1 MIMNSKTG
9 YFPRWKVNTSG
20 GIVAPDERLPWGPS
34 LLLGVQ
40 HVLAMFGSTVVAP
53 LLMGFPPN
61 TAILFSGIGTLIFF
75 LFVGGRVPSYL
86 GSSFAF
92 LGVVAT
98 ATGHPLGT
106 GPNPNISVALGGI
119 ITAGVAYAIIAI
131 VVLIVGYRWLNY
143 LMPGVVTGTV
153 VMVIGLNLSV
163 SAIKQAATTPFDA
176 WMALVTIIAV
186 ALVSVYAPGLLRRLP
201 ILLGGIVGYVVYAL
215 LGLAGVG
222 PKIDFTQVS
231 KAAWIGIPQFT
242 TPVFHANAISII
254 TPVAIILAAENI
266 GHIKAV
272 GAMTGKNL
280 DKYLG
285 RAFLGDSVATIL
297 AGFFGGTGVTTYA
310 ENIGVMAVNRIY
322 STLIFVIASCIA
334 ILFGFCPKF
343 GAIVSTIPSGVFGGL
358 SIVLFGL
365 IAVTGGRIWIEN
377 KVDFSKSSNLIPAG
391 VALIIGAGMTGGLA
405 VQFGTIAID
414 GIGLATFASIILYQ
428 ILKERNPQPD
438 EAAFADAAV
447 GTDPTEEH
455 VDAEQR

>member
-1 MIMNSKTG
+1 MNSKTG

>member
-1 MIMNSKTG
+1 MNNFKSG
-9 YFPRWKVNTSG
+9 YFPRWKLNNSG
-20 GIVAPDERLPWGPS
+20 GVVAPDERLPWGPS

-98 ATGHPLGT
+98 ATGHQLGT
-106 GPNPNISVALGGI
+106 GPNPHISVALGGI
-119 ITAGVAYAIIAI
+119 IAAGVVYAIIAI
-131 VVLIVGYRWLNY
+131 AVMIAGYRWLDF
-143 LMPGVVTGTV
+143 LMPPIVTGTV
-153 VMVIGLNLSV
+153 VMVIGLNLSI

-186 ALVSVYAPGLLRRLP
+186 AFVSVYAPGLLRRLP
-201 ILLGGIVGYVVYAL
+201 ILIGGVVGYLVYAL
-215 LGLAGVG
+215 FGLAGIG

-231 KAAWIGIPQFT
+231 KAAWIGLPQFT
-242 TPVFHANAISII
+242 APTFNTNAVSII
-254 TPVAIILAAENI
+254 APVAIILAAENI

-272 GAMTGKNL
+272 GAMTGRNL

-285 RAFLGDSVATIL
+285 RAFMGDSVATIL
-297 AGFFGGTGVTTYA
+297 AGFCGGTGVTTYA
-310 ENIGVMAVNRIY
+310 ENIGVMAVNRVY

-365 IAVTGGRIWIEN
+365 IAVTGGRIWIGN

-391 VALIIGAGMTGGLA
+391 VALVIGAGMTGGLA
-405 VQFGTIAID
+405 VRFGTIAID
-414 GIGLATFASIILYQ
+414 GIGLATFTAIILYQ
-428 ILKERNPQPD
+428 ILKERNPQPE
-438 EAAFADAAV
+438 EAVVADAAV
-447 GTDPTEEH
+447 GMNPTKEH
-455 VDAEQR
+455 VDTEER

>member
-1 MIMNSKTG
+1 MTMSDKSG
-9 YFPRWKVNTSG
+9 YFLRWKVNTSG
-20 GIVAPDERLPWGPS
+20 GVVAPDERLPWWPS
-34 LLLGVQ
+34 LLLGFQ

-53 LLMGFPPN
+53 ILMGFPPN

-98 ATGHPLGT
+98 ATGHQLGT
-106 GPNPNISVALGGI
+106 GPNPAIAVALGGI
-119 ITAGVAYAIIAI
+119 IGAGVAYAIISI
-131 VVLIVGYRWLNY
+131 IVLIVGYSWLNY
-143 LMPGVVTGTV
+143 LMPGIVTGTV
-153 VMVIGLNLSV
+153 VMVIGLNLST
-163 SAIKQAATTPFDA
+163 SAIKQVATTPFDA

-186 ALVSVYAPGLLRRLP
+186 ALFSVYAPGLLRRLP
-201 ILLGGIVGYVVYAL
+201 ILLGGIVGYVVYGL
-215 LGLAGVG
+215 LGLAGIG
-222 PKIDFTQVS
+222 SKIDFTQVN
-231 KAAWIGIPQFT
+231 KAAWIGVPQFT
-242 TPVFHANAISII
+242 TPVFQANAMSII

-272 GAMTGKNL
+272 GAMTGSNL

-285 RAFLGDSVATIL
+285 RAFMGDSVATIL
-297 AGFFGGTGVTTYA
+297 AGSFGGTGVTTYA
-310 ENIGVMAVNRIY
+310 ENIGVMAVNRVY

-334 ILFGFCPKF
+334 ILFSFCPKF
-343 GAIVSTIPSGVFGGL
+343 GAIVSTIPAGVFGGL
-358 SIVLFGL
+358 SLVLFGL

-405 VQFGTIAID
+405 VHFGTIAID
-414 GIGLATFASIILYQ
+414 GIGLATFAAIILHQ

-438 EAAFADAAV
+438 EAVFADAAV
-447 GTDPTEEH
+447 GMDPTEGHIDTEK
-455 VDAEQR
+455 R

>member
-1 MIMNSKTG
+1 MSIKSG

-20 GIVAPDERLPWGPS
+20 GVVAPDERLPWGPS
-34 LLLGVQ
+34 LLLGFQ

-98 ATGHPLGT
+98 ATGHQLGT
-106 GPNPNISVALGGI
+106 GPNPGISVALGGI
-119 ITAGVAYAIIAI
+119 IAAGAAYAIIAI
-131 VVLIVGYRWLNY
+131 AVLIVGYRWLDY
-143 LMPGVVTGTV
+143 LMPPIVTGTV

-215 LGLAGVG
+215 FGLAGIG

-231 KAAWIGIPQFT
+231 KAAWIGLPQFS

-254 TPVAIILAAENI
+254 APVAIILAAENI

-272 GAMTGKNL
+272 GAMTGYNL
-280 DKYLG
+280 DRYLG
-285 RAFLGDSVATIL
+285 RAFLGDAVATIL
-297 AGFFGGTGVTTYA
+297 AGFCGGTGVTTYA
-310 ENIGVMAVNRIY
+310 ENIGVMAVNRVY

-391 VALIIGAGMTGGLA
+391 VALVIGAGMTGGLA

-414 GIGLATFASIILYQ
+414 GIGLATFAAIILYQ
-428 ILKERNPQPD
+428 ILRERNPQPD
-438 EAAFADAAV
+438 EAVFADAAV
-447 GTDPTEEH
+447 GMDSTEEH

>member
-1 MIMNSKTG
+1 MDSKTR

-34 LLLGVQ
+34 LLLGFQ

-75 LFVGGRVPSYL
+75 LFVGGRVPSYV

-119 ITAGVAYAIIAI
+119 IAAGVVYAIIAI
-131 VVLIVGYRWLNY
+131 AVLLAGYRWLDY
-143 LMPGVVTGTV
+143 LMPPVVTGTV

-163 SAIKQAATTPFDA
+163 SAIKQAATTSFDA

-201 ILLGGIVGYVVYAL
+201 ILIGGIVGYVVYAL
-215 LGLAGVG
+215 FGLAGIG
-222 PKIDFTQVS
+222 PRIDFTQVS
-231 KAAWIGIPQFT
+231 KAAWIGLPQFS
-242 TPVFHANAISII
+242 TPVFHTNAISII
-254 TPVAIILAAENI
+254 APVAIILAAENI

-272 GAMTGKNL
+272 GAMTGHNL

-297 AGFFGGTGVTTYA
+297 AGSFGGTGVTTYA
-310 ENIGVMAVNRIY
+310 ENIGVMAVNRVY

-343 GAIVSTIPSGVFGGL
+343 GAVVGTIPSGVFGGL

-377 KVDFSKSSNLIPAG
+377 RVDFSKSSNLIPAG
-391 VALIIGAGMTGGLA
+391 VALVIGAGMTGGLA

-428 ILKERNPQPD
+428 ILKERNSQPD
-438 EAAFADAAV
+438 EAVFADAAV
-447 GTDPTEEH
+447 GTEPASKPLEEKSSN
-455 VDAEQR
+455 

>member
-1 MIMNSKTG
+1 MSIKSG

-20 GIVAPDERLPWGPS
+20 GVVAPDERLPWGPS
-34 LLLGVQ
+34 LLLGFQ

-98 ATGHPLGT
+98 ATGHQLGT
-106 GPNPNISVALGGI
+106 GPNPDISVALGGI
-119 ITAGVAYAIIAI
+119 IAAGVVYAIIAI
-131 VVLIVGYRWLNY
+131 AVLIVGYRWLDY
-143 LMPGVVTGTV
+143 LMPPIVTGTV

-231 KAAWIGIPQFT
+231 KAAWIGLPQFS

-254 TPVAIILAAENI
+254 APVAIILAAENI

-272 GAMTGKNL
+272 GAMTGYNL
-280 DKYLG
+280 DRYLG
-285 RAFLGDSVATIL
+285 RAFLGDAVATIL
-297 AGFFGGTGVTTYA
+297 AGFCGGTGVTTYA
-310 ENIGVMAVNRIY
+310 ENIGVMAVNRVY

-391 VALIIGAGMTGGLA
+391 VALVIGAGMTGGLA
-405 VQFGTIAID
+405 VRFGTIAID
-414 GIGLATFASIILYQ
+414 GIGLATFAAIILYQ
-428 ILKERNPQPD
+428 ILRERNPQPD
-438 EAAFADAAV
+438 EAVFADAAV
-447 GTDPTEEH
+447 GMDSTEEH

>member
-1 MIMNSKTG
+1 MSDKSG
-9 YFPRWKVNTSG
+9 YFLRWKVNTSG
-20 GIVAPDERLPWGPS
+20 GVVAPDERLPWWPS
-34 LLLGVQ
+34 LLLGFQ

-53 LLMGFPPN
+53 ILMGFPPN

-98 ATGHPLGT
+98 ATGHQLGT
-106 GPNPNISVALGGI
+106 GPNPAIAVALGGI
-119 ITAGVAYAIIAI
+119 IGAGVAYAIISI
-131 VVLIVGYRWLNY
+131 IVLIVGYSWLNY
-143 LMPGVVTGTV
+143 LMPGIVTGTV
-153 VMVIGLNLSV
+153 VMVIGLNLST
-163 SAIKQAATTPFDA
+163 SAIKQVATTPFDA

-186 ALVSVYAPGLLRRLP
+186 ALFSVYAPGLLRRLP
-201 ILLGGIVGYVVYAL
+201 ILLGGIVGYVVYGL
-215 LGLAGVG
+215 LGLAGIG
-222 PKIDFTQVS
+222 SKIDFTQVN
-231 KAAWIGIPQFT
+231 KAAWIGVPQFT
-242 TPVFHANAISII
+242 TPVFQANAMSII

-272 GAMTGKNL
+272 GAMTGSNL

-285 RAFLGDSVATIL
+285 RAFMGDSVATIL
-297 AGFFGGTGVTTYA
+297 AGSFGGTGVTTYA
-310 ENIGVMAVNRIY
+310 ENIGVMAVNRVY

-334 ILFGFCPKF
+334 ILFSFCPKF
-343 GAIVSTIPSGVFGGL
+343 GAIVSTIPAGVFGGL
-358 SIVLFGL
+358 SLVLFGL

-405 VQFGTIAID
+405 VHFGTIAID
-414 GIGLATFASIILYQ
+414 GIGLATFAAIILHQ

-438 EAAFADAAV
+438 EAVFADAAV
-447 GTDPTEEH
+447 GMDPTEGHIDTEK
-455 VDAEQR
+455 R